1 MMGSIGNEL
10 YSEIIQSAATEMNRE
25 SPEAQANDNLLETD
39 TDDAW
44 YDDGDSI
51 DKANVDRE
59 WEKRRN
65 QFHTIGYRDG
75 LIAGQETAAQEGFNI
90 GFKESVFSGYEWGLV
105 RGITSAL
112 ACLPADLKEKLN
124 ETDETRNK
132 FQLLHESVQTVS
144 TTDAL
149 KYSYE
154 EHKRK
159 SETPKESA
167 DPSSNATTNILG
179 NYHIQLQSLLS
190 SSPLLEMKNGHRAE
204 SRRQTA
210 NC

>member
-1 MMGSIGNEL
+1 MIGSIGNEL
-10 YSEIIQSAATEMNRE
+10 YSEIIQSAAAEMNRE
-25 SPEAQANDNLLETD
+25 SHEAQANHNLVETD

-75 LIAGQETAAQEGFNI
+75 LIAGQEAAAQEGFNV
-90 GFKESVFSGYEWGLV
+90 GFKELVFSGYNWGLV

-112 ACLPADLKEKLN
+112 ACLPTSLKEKLI
-124 ETDETRNK
+124 ETEETRTK
-132 FQLLHESVQTVS
+132 FQFLHESVQSVS

-159 SETPKESA
+159 FETPDGSA
-167 DPSSNATTNILG
+167 DPSSTTTDNILG
-179 NYHIQLQSLLS
+179 NYHNQLQLLLDE
-190 SSPLLEMKNGHRAE
+190 SPLLEGFE
-204 SRRQTA
+204 E
-210 NC
+210 